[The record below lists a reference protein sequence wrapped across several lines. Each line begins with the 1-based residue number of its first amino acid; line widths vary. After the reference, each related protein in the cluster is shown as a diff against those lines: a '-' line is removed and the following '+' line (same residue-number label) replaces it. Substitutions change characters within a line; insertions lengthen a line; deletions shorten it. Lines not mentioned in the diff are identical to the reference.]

1 MYTYLIII
9 ILIIFILYY
18 INYKLSFKE
27 NFTQNI
33 IFLNKNDLLN
43 ILQNDDDN
51 YYKTFFKNDL
61 YARKI
66 SNINNYIDMIKIST
80 SEYNDTEKNKIISC
94 IEESKHIFNDINFE
108 WFDGKKANTISW
120 KLGCIDGK
128 LYENGL
134 PHTRNDIII
143 MSKENINNF
152 SHQKLLKTLI
162 HEKVHVYQ
170 KLYPDDLKIYINK
183 NNFRK
188 LKERDESDNI
198 RANPDLDNCIYTDN
212 KENIYKALYNSNPTS
227 IEDIIY
233 SPINSQSYEH
243 PYERMAIEIENK

>member
-9 ILIIFILYY
+9 INIIIIILYY

-33 IFLNKNDLLN
+33 FFLNKNDLLN

-66 SNINNYIDMIKIST
+66 SNINDYINLIKLST
-80 SEYNDTEKNKIISC
+80 SEYNSNEKNKIISC
-94 IEESKHIFNDINFE
+94 IEESKHIFNKINFE
-108 WFDGKKANTISW
+108 WFDGKKANTIPW

-143 MSKENINNF
+143 ISK
-152 SHQKLLKTLI
+152 KLF
-162 HEKVHVYQ
+162 EY
-170 KLYPDDLKIYINK
+170 LY
-183 NNFRK
+183 F
-188 LKERDESDNI
+188 
-198 RANPDLDNCIYTDN
+198 
-212 KENIYKALYNSNPTS
+212 
-227 IEDIIY
+227 
-233 SPINSQSYEH
+233 SPI
-243 PYERMAIEIENK
+243 